1 MAKYLSC
8 IPLTLKDA
16 NKFVKEFHRH
26 NKDCRGHRF
35 SIGAIYKDE
44 LVGVAIIGRPIARK
58 LDQKLIAEVLRNCV
72 KPDAPKG
79 TCSFLYSKAI
89 QVWQVLGGK
98 KVITYTLETEK
109 GSSLKAVSFKNVS
122 KTPVFKYGWTNR
134 KNRILPET
142 QKLRKVRW
150 EKEL

>member
-44 LVGVAIIGRPIARK
+44 LVGVAIICRPIARK

-98 KVITYTLETEK
+98 KIITYTLETEK
-109 GSSLKAVSFKNVS
+109 GSSLKAVSFKDVS

-142 QKLRKVRW
+142 QKVRKVRW

>member
-16 NKFVKEFHRH
+16 NKFVNQYHRH

-109 GSSLKAVSFKNVS
+109 GSSLKAVNFKSVS
-122 KTPVFKYGWTNR
+122 KTPYFKYGWTNR

-142 QKLRKVRW
+142 QKVKKVRW

>member
-72 KPDAPKG
+72 KPAAPKG

-142 QKLRKVRW
+142 QKVRKVRW

>member
-109 GSSLKAVSFKNVS
+109 GSSLKAVSFKDVS
-122 KTPVFKYGWTNR
+122 KSPVFKYGWTNR
-134 KNRILPET
+134 NNRVLPDT
-142 QKLRKVRW
+142 QKIRKIRW
-150 EKEL
+150 EKTL

>member
-1 MAKYLSC
+1 MAKHLTC
-8 IPLTLKDA
+8 VPLTLKDA
-16 NKFVKEFHRH
+16 NKFVNQYHRH

-58 LDQKLIAEVLRNCV
+58 IDQKVIAEVLRNCV

-79 TCSFLYSKAI
+79 TCSFLYAKAI
-89 QVWQVLGGK
+89 QAWQVLGGK
-98 KVITYTLETEK
+98 KIITYTLETEK
-109 GSSLKAVSFKNVS
+109 GSSLKAVSFKDVS

-142 QKLRKVRW
+142 QKVRKVRW

>member
-1 MAKYLSC
+1 MAKHLTC
-8 IPLTLKDA
+8 VPLTLKDA
-16 NKFVKEFHRH
+16 NKFVNQYHRH

-35 SIGAIYKDE
+35 SIGAIYKNE

-58 LDQKLIAEVLRNCV
+58 IDQKVIAEVLRNCV

-79 TCSFLYSKAI
+79 TCSFLYAKAI
-89 QVWQVLGGK
+89 QAWQVLGGK
-98 KVITYTLETEK
+98 KIITYTLETEK
-109 GSSLKAVSFKNVS
+109 GSSLKAVSFKEVS

-142 QKLRKVRW
+142 QKVRKVRW

>member
-72 KPDAPKG
+72 KPAAPKG

-142 QKLRKVRW
+142 QKIRKVRW

>member
-1 MAKYLSC
+1 MAKHLRC

-16 NKFVKEFHRH
+16 NKFVNQYHRH

-35 SIGAIYKDE
+35 SIGAIY
-44 LVGVAIIGRPIARK
+44 
-58 LDQKLIAEVLRNCV
+58 
-72 KPDAPKG
+72 
-79 TCSFLYSKAI
+79 KAI

-109 GSSLKAVSFKNVS
+109 GSSLKAVNFKDVS

-142 QKLRKVRW
+142 QRVRKVRW

>member
-35 SIGAIYKDE
+35 SIGAVYNDE
-44 LVGVAIIGRPIARK
+44 LVGVAIVGRPIARK

-109 GSSLKAVSFKNVS
+109 GSSLKAVNFKDVS

-142 QKLRKVRW
+142 QKVRKVRW

>member
-35 SIGAIYKDE
+35 SIGALYKEE

-72 KPDAPKG
+72 KPAAPKG

-98 KVITYTLETEK
+98 KVITYTLESEK
-109 GSSLKAVSFKNVS
+109 GYSLKAVNFKRAAKTPIFKN
-122 KTPVFKYGWTNR
+122 GWTNR
-134 KNRILPET
+134 NNRVLPDT
-142 QKLRKVRW
+142 QKIRKIRW
-150 EKEL
+150 EKTL

>member
-1 MAKYLSC
+1 MAKHLRC

-16 NKFVKEFHRH
+16 NKFVNQYHRH

-44 LVGVAIIGRPIARK
+44 LVGVAIVGRPIARK

-72 KPDAPKG
+72 KPTAPKG
-79 TCSFLYSKAI
+79 TCSFLYSKVI

-109 GSSLKAVSFKNVS
+109 GSSLKAVSFKDVS
-122 KTPVFKYGWTNR
+122 KTPVFKNGWTNR

-142 QKLRKVRW
+142 QKVRKVRW

>member
-1 MAKYLSC
+1 MAKHLTC
-8 IPLTLKDA
+8 VPLTLKDA
-16 NKFVKEFHRH
+16 NKFVNQYHRH

-58 LDQKLIAEVLRNCV
+58 IDQKVIAEVLRNCV

-79 TCSFLYSKAI
+79 TCSFLYAKAI
-89 QVWQVLGGK
+89 QAWQVLGGK

-109 GSSLKAVSFKNVS
+109 GSSLKAVSFKAVS

-142 QKLRKVRW
+142 QKVRKVRW

>member
-1 MAKYLSC
+1 MAKHLRC

-16 NKFVKEFHRH
+16 NKFVNQYHRH

-35 SIGAIYKDE
+35 SIGAIYKNE

-58 LDQKLIAEVLRNCV
+58 IDQKVIAEVLRNCV

-79 TCSFLYSKAI
+79 TCSFLYAKAI
-89 QVWQVLGGK
+89 QAWQVLGGK
-98 KVITYTLETEK
+98 KIITYTLETEK
-109 GSSLKAVSFKNVS
+109 GSSLKAVSFKEVS

-142 QKLRKVRW
+142 QKVRKVRW